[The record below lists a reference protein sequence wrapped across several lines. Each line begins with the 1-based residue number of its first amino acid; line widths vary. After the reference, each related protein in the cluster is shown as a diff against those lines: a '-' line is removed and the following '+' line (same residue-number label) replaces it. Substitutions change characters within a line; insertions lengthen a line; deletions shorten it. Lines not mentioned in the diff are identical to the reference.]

1 MSRIAT
7 LVAVNEELKNKFLVT
22 LKKNFGLTD
31 PDMFINMVNSKVFD
45 MKNSIVKDTY
55 DELFNSYKNINQI
68 NSRIV
73 IDSNTELAVKN
84 CIKLL
89 TDWEVLIK
97 LKRLATFLVDEEY
110 NPDTKIVFNEDSN
123 GRPLVEIINTEGKA
137 ELVSHWSSEKI
148 VKNYT
153 EFANNIFTSH
163 FVRDYGEDK
172 NACAFLI
179 EDLVDIDD
187 SFLVKIEE
195 MLLKNSFADKKT
207 ENKPNPQQPQGQPQ
221 NKPQ

>member
-7 LVAVNEELKNKFLVT
+7 LVPVNEELKNKFLAT
-22 LKKNFGLTD
+22 LKKNFGFTD
-31 PDMFINMVNSKVFD
+31 ADMFINMVNSKVFD

-68 NSRIV
+68 NNRIV

-84 CIKLL
+84 SIKLL
-89 TDWEVLIK
+89 MDWEILIK

-123 GRPLVEIINTEGKA
+123 GKPLIEVINAENKA
-137 ELVSHWSSEKI
+137 ELTSHWASEKI
-148 VKNYT
+148 VKNHS
-153 EFANNIFTSH
+153 EFANNIFTSL
-163 FVRDYGEDK
+163 FVRDYED
-172 NACAFLI
+172 NSCYFLI
-179 EDLVDIDD
+179 EDLIDIDD
-187 SFLVKIEE
+187 SFLIEIE
-195 MLLKNSFADKKT
+195 KMLLKNSFADKKD
-207 ENKPNPQQPQGQPQ
+207 KAQPQNQNQQNQ

>member
-7 LVAVNEELKNKFLVT
+7 LVPVNEELKNKFLAT
-22 LKKNFGLTD
+22 LKKNFGFTD
-31 PDMFINMVNSKVFD
+31 ADMFINMVNSKVFD

-68 NSRIV
+68 NNRIV

-84 CIKLL
+84 SIKLL
-89 TDWEVLIK
+89 MDWEILIK

-123 GRPLVEIINTEGKA
+123 GKPLIEVIDAENKA
-137 ELVSHWSSEKI
+137 ELVSHWASEKI
-148 VKNYT
+148 VKNHS

-163 FVRDYGEDK
+163 FVRDYED
-172 NACAFLI
+172 NACYFLI
-179 EDLVDIDD
+179 EDLIDIDD
-187 SFLVKIEE
+187 SFLVDIEK
-195 MLLKNSFADKKT
+195 MLLKNSFADKKD
-207 ENKPNPQQPQGQPQ
+207 KAQPQNQNQQNQ